1 LSWRVRR
8 RLTWLGGL
16 ALVAAGVA
24 AIVVFVPSQ
33 HAIRVGEKSGR
44 PQLVTHAQRV
54 RLSPADRR
62 AILRTL
68 DRFVPAAVRREDPAA
83 AYDLVTPSMRRG
95 TTRAQWARGRIPV
108 YPYPARGTQFSGW
121 GSLESYQNAVSL
133 DLYLQPQAGHADTGP
148 IVAGVALKR
157 INGRWLV
164 DSFYPKQ
171 VFGPVATPPPPVATV
186 AARAPEPG
194 ATKGRLSPAWFVVPG
209 VMLGL
214 FVVVGL
220 AFVFASL
227 FRNRRAARRIKLEDA
242 RPRTDR

>member
-1 LSWRVRR
+1 
-8 RLTWLGGL
+8 
-16 ALVAAGVA
+16 
-24 AIVVFVPSQ
+24 
-33 HAIRVGEKSGR
+33 
-44 PQLVTHAQRV
+44 
-54 RLSPADRR
+54 
-62 AILRTL
+62 
-68 DRFVPAAVRREDPAA
+68 
-83 AYDLVTPSMRRG
+83 
-95 TTRAQWARGRIPV
+95 
-108 YPYPARGTQFSGW
+108 
-121 GSLESYQNAVSL
+121 
-133 DLYLQPQAGHADTGP
+133 
-148 IVAGVALKR
+148 
-157 INGRWLV
+157 
-164 DSFYPKQ
+164 